1 MTDYHRHMHSTR
13 MMIMLFILLFQKPQE
28 NVTFE
33 KQGVGGLRP
42 ARLARAATSIESPDF
57 LELLEAAKGC
67 HWHWHGLSVA
77 QALAASA
84 AGASEMVEAWSR
96 GKSGMQSS

>member
-1 MTDYHRHMHSTR
+1 MTDYHRHMHSTLM

-42 ARLARAATSIESPDF
+42 ARLARAATSIEYPDF

-96 GKSGMQSS
+96 GK